1 MKITSAYELRLNKE
15 FPKLWL
21 YVLIGKYAVIYYYQ
35 NNSIFVIYISGR
47 MSAEQVE
54 ILEGIKEK
62 IQSVKD
68 RMQQQLDENDRLKQ
82 QNEDLQQVVQQKQSL
97 IDELEQKNQ
106 QLSLVKSIMAD
117 SEDAHD
123 ARIRINRIVREIDK
137 CIALLN
143 R

>member
-1 MKITSAYELRLNKE
+1 
-15 FPKLWL
+15 
-21 YVLIGKYAVIYYYQ
+21 
-35 NNSIFVIYISGR
+35 
-47 MSAEQVE
+47 MSADQVE
-54 ILEGIKEK
+54 ILDGIRSKV
-62 IQSVKD
+62 QSLKD
-68 RMQQQLDENDRLKQ
+68 RMQVQVDENERLKQ
-82 QNEDLQQVVQQKQSL
+82 RNEDLQQVVQQKQAL
-97 IDELEQKNQ
+97 IEELEHKNQ

>member
-1 MKITSAYELRLNKE
+1 
-15 FPKLWL
+15 
-21 YVLIGKYAVIYYYQ
+21 
-35 NNSIFVIYISGR
+35 
-47 MSAEQVE
+47 MSADQVE
-54 ILEGIKEK
+54 ILDGIRSKV
-62 IQSVKD
+62 QSLKD
-68 RMQQQLDENDRLKQ
+68 RMQVQVDENERLKQ
-82 QNEDLQQVVQQKQSL
+82 RNEDLQQMVQQKQAL
-97 IDELEQKNQ
+97 IEELEHKNQ

>member
-1 MKITSAYELRLNKE
+1 
-15 FPKLWL
+15 
-21 YVLIGKYAVIYYYQ
+21 
-35 NNSIFVIYISGR
+35 
-47 MSAEQVE
+47 MSADQVE
-54 ILEGIKEK
+54 ILEGIKDK
-62 IQSVKD
+62 IQSVKE
-68 RMQQQLDENDRLKQ
+68 RMREQKAENDRLMQ
-82 QNEDLQQVVQQKQSL
+82 RNEDLQQMVQQKQAL

-117 SEDAHD
+117 REDAHD

>member
-1 MKITSAYELRLNKE
+1 
-15 FPKLWL
+15 
-21 YVLIGKYAVIYYYQ
+21 
-35 NNSIFVIYISGR
+35 
-47 MSAEQVE
+47 MSVEQVE
-54 ILEGIKEK
+54 ILEGIKDK

-68 RMQQQLDENDRLKQ
+68 RMHQQLEENRELKQ
-82 QNEDLQQVVQQKQSL
+82 KNEDLQQVVQQKQSL
-97 IDELEQKNQ
+97 INELEQKNQ

-117 SEDAHD
+117 SADAHD

>member
-1 MKITSAYELRLNKE
+1 
-15 FPKLWL
+15 
-21 YVLIGKYAVIYYYQ
+21 
-35 NNSIFVIYISGR
+35 
-47 MSAEQVE
+47 MSVEQVE
-54 ILEGIKEK
+54 ILEGIKDK
-62 IQSVKD
+62 IQTVKD
-68 RMQQQLDENDRLKQ
+68 RMREHLDENSRLKQ
-82 QNEDLQQVVQQKQSL
+82 QNDDLHQMVQKKQSL

-117 SEDAHD
+117 SEDVHD